1 LRDARGLDLDE
12 FINLHSLG
20 DVGVEDILDSNFIA
34 LLADILLG
42 ANNLILDLESLAAV
56 FGELL
61 REVVRR
67 DTDHSKVRSFLLSS
81 GLRKVELSSD
91 EAGALVAEMLVED
104 DSVHRLCEVDV
115 DFVKKGG
122 GVRG

>member
-1 LRDARGLDLDE
+1 MRDARGLDLDE
-12 FINLHSLG
+12 FVNLHSLG
-20 DVGVEDILDSNFIA
+20 DVGVEDVLDSNFIA

-67 DTDHSKVRSFLLSS
+67 DADHSKVRSFLLSS

-104 DSVHRLCEVDV
+104 DSVHRFCEVDV

>member
-12 FINLHSLG
+12 FVNLHSLG
-20 DVGVEDILDSNFIA
+20 DVGVEDVLDSNFIA

-67 DTDHSKVRSFLLSS
+67 DADHSKVRSFLLSS

-104 DSVHRLCEVDV
+104 DSVHRFCEVDV